1 MTKKLTAAL
10 AVLTILAAVPTIAS
24 ASPELQTSTGT
35 KVPVE
40 TELRG
45 VGVGTWLFTTSAGNI
60 ECPKV
65 KLSAKVH
72 QNSGTSVKLTI
83 NEFNIRG
90 DDPEEEKCTGTI
102 PDLFGSTST
111 WGMTTK
117 VSLTHHWCWET
128 STIFPSTEFT
138 LTDAACTLEGKKLP
152 IVIDETTHSGLSLGT
167 CEYERVGVTG
177 TFNLNTSPLEF
188 TLAEKSEFSLVGG
201 TAANC
206 PKSGV
211 MDGKVKLETAAGGAL
226 KIV

>member
-1 MTKKLTAAL
+1 MA
-10 AVLTILAAVPTIAS
+10 ILGAVPSIAS

-40 TELRG
+40 TELKG
-45 VGVGTWLFTTSAGNI
+45 VNVGNWLFTTSAGTM
-60 ECPKV
+60 ECTKV

-72 QNSGTSVKLTI
+72 QNSGTEVKITI
-83 NEFNIRG
+83 TEFNLRG

-117 VSLTHHWCWET
+117 VSLTNHWCWET
-128 STIFPSTEFT
+128 STVFPSTEFT
-138 LTDAACTLEGKKLP
+138 LTDAACTLEGKKVP

-167 CEYERVGVTG
+167 CEYERSGVKG
-177 TFNLNTSPLEF
+177 TYNLNAAPLEF
-188 TLAEKSEFSLVGG
+188 TLAEKTEFTLVGG
-201 TAANC
+201 TATNC

-211 MDGKVKLETAAGGAL
+211 MDGRAKLETAAGGAL
-226 KIV
+226 KMV